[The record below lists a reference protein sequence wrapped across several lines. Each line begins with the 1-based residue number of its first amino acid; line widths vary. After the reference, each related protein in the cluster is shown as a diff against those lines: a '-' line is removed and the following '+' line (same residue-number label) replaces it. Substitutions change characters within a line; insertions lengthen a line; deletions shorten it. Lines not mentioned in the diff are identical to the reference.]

1 MASNN
6 SNFSVHSESA
16 TRAPVVPQLATGVDR
31 HSADD
36 QGRAQSATGI
46 ESDLQAR
53 SGGMDLESDTH
64 PIFFIFWLI
73 GREAVTRLY
82 LIIVAPAPVA
92 LELLGYVR
100 ISQQFFGTSG

>member
-1 MASNN
+1 LKLNVISKKFVEEKIFQFYILTIMASNN

-16 TRAPVVPQLATGVDR
+16 TRVPVVPQLATGVDR

-64 PIFFIFWLI
+64 PGHFNI
-73 GREAVTRLY
+73 RKLY
-82 LIIVAPAPVA
+82 SFDFYL
-92 LELLGYVR
+92 
-100 ISQQFFGTSG
+100 